1 MYENVLIL
9 GSGPNAVEARNWK
22 KNLFDAVVCINNA
35 WKIRPDWDF
44 HIYPDD
50 FPAEAM
56 PQQHTAKQQLID
68 ETQFVPAQ
76 NRYGGF
82 VYAGGTMAYTTAYW
96 VLDALRPKKI
106 FFMGCDMH
114 YPKDKPTHFYGTGTP
129 DPLRKDI
136 TLTSLE
142 ASSARFYCLAYQH
155 GCMAYNLSDGPSR
168 LLFERATIDASGEH
182 FVNLPL
188 QRSPQAE
195 KMHDILR
202 EEDRLGY
209 LVENGRYWE
218 SDIKFDE
225 LALRKLDSAWL
236 DASPFDFKLEAPK

>member
-1 MYENVLIL
+1 
-9 GSGPNAVEARNWK
+9 
-22 KNLFDAVVCINNA
+22 
-35 WKIRPDWDF
+35 
-44 HIYPDD
+44 
-50 FPAEAM
+50 
-56 PQQHTAKQQLID
+56 
-68 ETQFVPAQ
+68 
-76 NRYGGF
+76 
-82 VYAGGTMAYTTAYW
+82 
-96 VLDALRPKKI
+96 
-106 FFMGCDMH
+106 MGCDMH

-142 ASSARFYCLAYQH
+142 ASSARFYCLAYQQ
-155 GCMAYNLSDGPSR
+155 GCMVYNLSDGPSR
-168 LLFERATIDASGEH
+168 LLFERATIDTGGEH
-182 FVNLPL
+182 FLSLPL
-188 QRSPQAE
+188 QTSPQAE
-195 KMHDILR
+195 KMQDILC